1 MRGNADALRD
11 RWEALDH
18 VLHELELDGAII
30 THAPSVR
37 YLSDF
42 TGSAGYVF
50 HRTGGPTLLITDF
63 RYEEQA
69 AAETPAAVEIHI
81 GAEGWI
87 SSLAELCADQP
98 AMRLGFEPE
107 HMTVLDLDRLEE
119 RVEHADFQPVTQLVT
134 DLRAVKSEAEIDAIA
149 RAAAVAEA
157 GLADLLA
164 SVDWH
169 AGPREIDVA
178 VELEAR
184 LRRAGSTGSPFDAI
198 VAGGPRTS
206 LPHASPSDRAIRR
219 GDLVLLDF
227 GATVDGYC
235 SDITRTFV
243 VGEASDWQVEI
254 HARVL
259 EAQTAAIEALGPG
272 VEAVDVDG
280 AARGCLGAHD
290 LDEYFGHST
299 GHGIGLEVHEEPRLS
314 SRSTQTLVV
323 GNVVTVEPGVYLP
336 GRGGVRIEDDIAVTS
351 SGSRRLTSASRDLIE
366 L

>member
-1 MRGNADALRD
+1 MTGGTPEERARCATLDA
-11 RWEALDH
+11 
-18 VLHELELDGAII
+18 VLHEHELDGAIV
-30 THAPSVR
+30 THTPSVR
-37 YLSDF
+37 YLSGF

-50 HRTGGPTLLITDF
+50 HRTGGPTTLLTDF

-69 AAETPAAVEIHI
+69 GSETPAGVDVHI

-87 SSLAELCADQP
+87 SSLADLCAELP
-98 AMRLGFEPE
+98 SMRLGFEPE
-107 HMTVLDLDRLEE
+107 HLTVLDLDRLEE
-119 RVEHADFQPVTQLVT
+119 RIEHVELRPVRQLVT
-134 DLRAVKSEAEIDAIA
+134 DLRAVKSRAEIEAIV
-149 RAAAVAEA
+149 RAVEVAEA
-157 GLADLLA
+157 GLEDLLRTI
-164 SVDWH
+164 DWH
-169 AGPREIDVA
+169 DGPREEDVA

-184 LRRAGSTGSPFDAI
+184 LRRAGSSAAPFDAI
-198 VAGGPRTS
+198 VASGPRTS
-206 LPHASPSDRAIRR
+206 LPHATPTDRVISA

-243 VGEASDWQVEI
+243 VGAPSDWQVDI

-259 EAQTAAIEALGPG
+259 EAQEAAIEALASG

-280 AARGCLGAHD
+280 AARGSLAAHG

-314 SRSTQTLVV
+314 SRSTRTLTT

-336 GRGGVRIEDDIAVTS
+336 GRGGVRIEDDVAVTS
-351 SGSRRLTSASRDLIE
+351 TGCRRLTSASRDLIE